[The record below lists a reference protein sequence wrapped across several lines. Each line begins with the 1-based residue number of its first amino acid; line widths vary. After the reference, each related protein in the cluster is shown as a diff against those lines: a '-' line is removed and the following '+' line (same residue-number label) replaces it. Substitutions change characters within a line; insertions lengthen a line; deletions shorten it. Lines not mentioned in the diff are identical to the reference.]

1 MRLELQIL
9 DIRYALRGI
18 RRSPLFAASVA
29 ATIGL
34 GLGVLCSA
42 FTILNAYV
50 LAPIDLPNAQALY
63 KLSWDSAD
71 ARNRDFRLA
80 DFEAARESDSSVF
93 DLTAGLGTAVM
104 QDGVQLPGLLVTGN
118 YFQVLGARPVMGRA
132 LLPSDA
138 VAPGGN
144 AVAVLSEYAWR
155 SRFGA
160 DPAIVGKRV
169 PLGRQSFEVV
179 GVIRRGMVLPG
190 QQSIGFWAPLTM
202 AQAFEVAN
210 PWTDSNVSLSVVGRL
225 RNGVTV
231 SQARAWLDVW
241 LRQRFPPGS
250 GSELEPVVVH
260 VDSRSRLVPL
270 TSGTLTMLAVILS
283 AFGLVLL
290 VACANV
296 TNLMLARGFTR
307 QREIA
312 VRLSLGASRWRV
324 VRQLIVESLI
334 LALPAAAV
342 GLALTIATARV
353 FPALILATFPDGI
366 APVETV
372 LVPLDPDWRVLSVLF
387 IAAVVAAVIVSLA
400 PAVRVTRANLVRA
413 ARGEAALDTQR
424 SHLRTGL
431 VAMQIGACVMFLIGA
446 IGLIEESRRLA
457 NPDRGLSYE
466 RVAEVRIASRLR
478 AEVAGRLASDP
489 LIERVAAAWQPSLA
503 GALRRVGVV
512 PSATRL
518 EQTAGFMAVS
528 PEYFPLLDI
537 QVVQG
542 RAFTSREADEGA
554 AVALVSAAT
563 ARAFWPGLDPI
574 GQALE
579 IRRLDARS
587 QGVPAHTSVRIIGV
601 TEDVAS
607 DILFDK
613 VDSTCVYFATSV
625 RSPLE
630 MSLLVRSRADV
641 ADVRTA
647 VVNAV
652 NTLDPDAPYRIT
664 PMRDLLGLVTW
675 TFQAFSTT
683 ASLLGV
689 VGLLL
694 AFSGT
699 YAVVAFLVAQRT
711 PEFGI
716 RMALGASVG
725 QIVSAMMNETLRV
738 ALIGLGAGLALAM
751 AVVRGLSAAVD
762 IVPRFGPRP
771 YVVGVL
777 IVLVAT
783 MVAALLPSLRASRI
797 DPSKALRAE

>member
-1 MRLELQIL
+1 MIQDL
-9 DIRYALRGI
+9 RYALRGI
-18 RRSPLFAASVA
+18 RRSPLFTASVA

-42 FTILNAYV
+42 FTILNAYMF
-50 LAPIDLPNAQALY
+50 ASIDLPNAQALY
-63 KLSWDSAD
+63 KLSWDTAST
-71 ARNRDFRLA
+71 RNRDFTLA
-80 DFEAARESDSSVF
+80 DFEAARQSDSSGF
-93 DLTAGLGTAVM
+93 DLSAGLGAAVM

-118 YFQVLGARPVMGRA
+118 YFQVLGARPILGRT

-138 VAPGGN
+138 IAPGSN
-144 AVAVLSEYAWR
+144 AVAVLAEYAWR

-160 DPAIVGKRV
+160 DPAIVGKRIS
-169 PLGRQSFEVV
+169 LGRQSFEVV

-190 QQSIGFWAPLTM
+190 QQMVGFWAPLTM
-202 AQAFEVAN
+202 ARAFEVTD
-210 PWTDSNVSLSVVGRL
+210 PWTDPTVSLSVIGRL
-225 RNGVTV
+225 REGVTV
-231 SQARAWLDVW
+231 SQAGAWFDVW
-241 LRQRFPPGS
+241 LRQRFRPGS
-250 GSELEPVVVH
+250 EFEPVTSH
-260 VDSRSRLVPL
+260 VDSRSRLIPL

-324 VRQLIVESLI
+324 VRQLMVESLM
-334 LALPAAAV
+334 LAAPAAAV
-342 GLALTIATARV
+342 GLALTIATARI
-353 FPALILATFPDGI
+353 FPALILATFPPGL
-366 APVETV
+366 APVEAV
-372 LVPLDPDWRVLSVLF
+372 LVRLDPDWRVLSVLF
-387 IAAVVAAVIVSLA
+387 VAAVVSAVVVSLA

-424 SHLRTGL
+424 SRLRTGL

-446 IGLIEESRRLA
+446 IGLIDESRRLA
-457 NPDRGLSYE
+457 NPDRALSYQ
-466 RVAEVRIASRLR
+466 RVAEVRIAPRFRVEL
-478 AEVAGRLASDP
+478 AGRLASDP

-503 GALRRVGVV
+503 GVLRRVGVV
-512 PSATRL
+512 PSETRL

-528 PEYFPLLDI
+528 PEYFSLLDI
-537 QVVQG
+537 QVVRG

-563 ARAFWPGLDPI
+563 AQLFWPGLDPV
-574 GQALE
+574 GQTLE
-579 IRRLDARS
+579 LRRLDARS

-601 TEDVAS
+601 AEDVAS
-607 DILFDK
+607 DMLFDD
-613 VDSTCVYFATSV
+613 VDATCVYFATSV

-630 MSLLVRSRADV
+630 MSLLVQSRADV

-716 RMALGASVG
+716 RMALGATVR
-725 QIVSAMMNETLRV
+725 QIVSAMMNETLKV
-738 ALIGLGAGLALAM
+738 AFIGLGAGLALALAAM
-751 AVVRGLSAAVD
+751 RALNAVSE
-762 IVPRFGPRP
+762 IIPQFGARP
-771 YVVGVL
+771 YVVGTG
-777 IVLVAT
+777 IVLAAT
-783 MVAALLPSLRASRI
+783 MIAALLPSLRAARI

>member
-1 MRLELQIL
+1 MMQDL
-9 DIRYALRGI
+9 RYALRGF

-34 GLGVLCSA
+34 GLGVLGSA

-50 LAPIDLPNAQALY
+50 FAPIDLPDAQALY
-63 KLSWDSAD
+63 KLSWDTA
-71 ARNRDFRLA
+71 ATRNRDFRLA
-80 DFEAARESDSSVF
+80 DFEAIRESDSSVF
-93 DLTAGLGTAVM
+93 DLGAGLSAAVM
-104 QDGVQLPGLLVTGN
+104 QEGVQLPGLLVTGN
-118 YFQVLGARPVMGRA
+118 YFQVLGARPLVGRT
-132 LLPSDA
+132 LLPGDA
-138 VAPGGN
+138 IAPGSN

-160 DPAIVGKRV
+160 DPAIVGKRI

-190 QQSIGFWAPLTM
+190 QQSVGFWAPLTM
-202 AQAFEVAN
+202 ARAFEVAD
-210 PWTDSNVSLSVVGRL
+210 PWTDSNVSLSVIGRL
-225 RNGVTV
+225 RDGVTV
-231 SQARAWLDVW
+231 PQAHAWFDVW

-250 GSELEPVVVH
+250 EFEPVTAH
-260 VDSRSRLVPL
+260 VDSRSRLIPL
-270 TSGTLTMLAVILS
+270 TTGTVTMLVVILS

-296 TNLMLARGFTR
+296 TNLMLARGFGR

-312 VRLSLGASRWRV
+312 VRLSLGATRWRV
-324 VRQLIVESLI
+324 VRQLVIESLM
-334 LALPAAAV
+334 LAVPAAAV
-342 GLALTIATARV
+342 GLALTTATARI
-353 FPALILATFPDGI
+353 FPALILGTFPSGL

-372 LVPLDPDWRVLSVLF
+372 LVPLDPDWRVLSLLS
-387 IAAVVAAVIVSLA
+387 IAAVVSAVIVSLA

-424 SHLRTGL
+424 SRLRTGL
-431 VAMQIGACVMFLIGA
+431 VAMQIGACVMFLICA

-457 NPDRGLSYE
+457 SPDRDLSYE
-466 RVAEVRIASRLR
+466 RVAEVRIAPRLR
-478 AEVAGRLASDP
+478 VELAERLASDP

-503 GALRRVGVV
+503 GVLRRVGVV
-512 PSATRL
+512 PSQTRI

-528 PEYFPLLDI
+528 AEYFPALDI

-563 ARAFWPGLDPI
+563 AQAFWPGLDPI
-574 GQALE
+574 GQTLE

-607 DILFDK
+607 DRLFND
-613 VDSTCVYFATSV
+613 VNTMSVYFATSV
-625 RSPLE
+625 RSPLD
-630 MSLLVRSRADV
+630 MSLLVQSRASV

-652 NTLDPDAPYRIT
+652 DVIDPNAPYRIM
-664 PMRDLLGLVTW
+664 PMRDLIGLVTW
-675 TFQAFSTT
+675 TYQAFSTT

-716 RMALGASVG
+716 RMALGASVQ

-738 ALIGLGAGLALAM
+738 ALIGLGTGLALAM
-751 AVVRGLSAAVD
+751 AVMRALNGLSE

-771 YVVGVL
+771 YVVGVA
-777 IVLVAT
+777 IVLTAT
-783 MVAALLPSLRASRI
+783 MIAALLPSLRASRI

>member
-1 MRLELQIL
+1 
-9 DIRYALRGI
+9 
-18 RRSPLFAASVA
+18 
-29 ATIGL
+29 
-34 GLGVLCSA
+34 
-42 FTILNAYV
+42 
-50 LAPIDLPNAQALY
+50 
-63 KLSWDSAD
+63 
-71 ARNRDFRLA
+71 
-80 DFEAARESDSSVF
+80 
-93 DLTAGLGTAVM
+93 
-104 QDGVQLPGLLVTGN
+104 
-118 YFQVLGARPVMGRA
+118 
-132 LLPSDA
+132 
-138 VAPGGN
+138 
-144 AVAVLSEYAWR
+144 
-155 SRFGA
+155 
-160 DPAIVGKRV
+160 
-169 PLGRQSFEVV
+169 
-179 GVIRRGMVLPG
+179 
-190 QQSIGFWAPLTM
+190 
-202 AQAFEVAN
+202 
-210 PWTDSNVSLSVVGRL
+210 
-225 RNGVTV
+225 
-231 SQARAWLDVW
+231 
-241 LRQRFPPGS
+241 
-250 GSELEPVVVH
+250 
-260 VDSRSRLVPL
+260 
-270 TSGTLTMLAVILS
+270 MLAVILS

-296 TNLMLARGFTR
+296 TNLMLARGFSR

-324 VRQLIVESLI
+324 ARQLIVESLM
-334 LALPAAAV
+334 LAGPAAAV
-342 GLALTIATARV
+342 GLALTIATARI
-353 FPALILATFPDGI
+353 FPALILATFPDGL

-372 LVPLDPDWRVLSVLF
+372 LVPLDPDWRVLSVLV
-387 IAAVVAAVIVSLA
+387 IAAVVSAVIVSLA

-424 SHLRTGL
+424 SRLRTGL
-431 VAMQIGACVMFLIGA
+431 VAMQIGACVMFLICA
-446 IGLIEESRRLA
+446 IGLIDESRRLA

-466 RVAEVRIASRLR
+466 RVAEVRIAPRLR
-478 AEVAGRLASDP
+478 VELAERLASDP

-503 GALRRVGVV
+503 GVLRRVGVV
-512 PSATRL
+512 PSETRL

-528 PEYFPLLDI
+528 PEYFPLFDI

-563 ARAFWPGLDPI
+563 AHAFWPGLDPV
-574 GQALE
+574 GQTLE

-607 DILFDK
+607 DMLFDK
-613 VDSTCVYFATSV
+613 VDATCVYFATSV

-630 MSLLVRSRADV
+630 MSLLVQSRADV

-652 NTLDPDAPYRIT
+652 NTLDPDAPYRIM

-716 RMALGASVG
+716 RMALGATVR

-751 AVVRGLSAAVD
+751 AVVRALSAAIE

-783 MVAALLPSLRASRI
+783 MVAALLPSLRAARI

>member
-1 MRLELQIL
+1 MIQDL
-9 DIRYALRGI
+9 RYALRGI
-18 RRSPLFAASVA
+18 RRSPLFTASVA

-34 GLGVLCSA
+34 GLSVLCSA
-42 FTILNAYV
+42 FTILNAYMF
-50 LAPIDLPNAQALY
+50 ASIDLPNAQALY
-63 KLSWDSAD
+63 KLSWDTAST
-71 ARNRDFRLA
+71 RNRDFTLA
-80 DFEAARESDSSVF
+80 DFEAARQSDSSGF
-93 DLTAGLGTAVM
+93 DLSAGLGAAVM

-118 YFQVLGARPVMGRA
+118 YFQVLGARPVIGRT

-138 VAPGGN
+138 IAPGSN

-160 DPAIVGKRV
+160 DPAIVGKRIS
-169 PLGRQSFEVV
+169 LGRQSFEVV

-190 QQSIGFWAPLTM
+190 QQTVGFWAPLTM
-202 AQAFEVAN
+202 ARAFEVAD
-210 PWTDSNVSLSVVGRL
+210 PWTDPTVSLSVIGRL
-225 RNGVTV
+225 RDGVTV
-231 SQARAWLDVW
+231 SQAGAWFDVW

-250 GSELEPVVVH
+250 EFEPVTAH
-260 VDSRSRLVPL
+260 IDSRSRLIPL

-296 TNLMLARGFTR
+296 TNLILARGFSR

-324 VRQLIVESLI
+324 VRQLMVESLM
-334 LALPAAAV
+334 LAAPAAAV
-342 GLALTIATARV
+342 GLALTIATARI
-353 FPALILATFPDGI
+353 FPAVILATFPAGL

-372 LVPLDPDWRVLSVLF
+372 LVPLNPDWRVLSVLF
-387 IAAVVAAVIVSLA
+387 VAAVVSAVIVSLV

-413 ARGEAALDTQR
+413 ARGEAALDIQR
-424 SHLRTGL
+424 SRLRTGL
-431 VAMQIGACVMFLIGA
+431 VAMQIGACVMFLICA
-446 IGLIEESRRLA
+446 IGLIDESRRLA
-457 NPDRGLSYE
+457 SPDRDLSYE
-466 RVAEVRIASRLR
+466 RVAEVRIAPRLR
-478 AEVAGRLASDP
+478 VELAERLASDP
-489 LIERVAAAWQPSLA
+489 LIERVAAAWQPSVA
-503 GALRRVGVV
+503 GVLRRVGVV
-512 PSATRL
+512 PSQTRI
-518 EQTAGFMAVS
+518 EQTAGFMSVS
-528 PEYFPLLDI
+528 PEYFPALDI

-542 RAFTSREADEGA
+542 RAFTSREADEAA

-563 ARAFWPGLDPI
+563 AQAFWPGLDPI
-574 GQALE
+574 GQTLE

-607 DILFDK
+607 DRLFND
-613 VDSTCVYFATSV
+613 VDTMSVYFATSV
-625 RSPLE
+625 RSPLD

-641 ADVRTA
+641 ADVKTS
-647 VVNAV
+647 VTNAV
-652 NTLDPDAPYRIT
+652 NVLDPDAPFRIM

-683 ASLLGV
+683 ALLLGAI
-689 VGLLL
+689 GLLL

-716 RMALGASVG
+716 RMALGATVR
-725 QIVSAMMNETLRV
+725 QIVSAMMGETLRV
-738 ALIGLGAGLALAM
+738 ALIGLGVGLALAI
-751 AVVRGLSAAVD
+751 AVVRGLNSLVE

-771 YVVGVL
+771 YVVGVA
-777 IVLVAT
+777 IVLAAT
-783 MVAALLPSLRASRI
+783 MVAAMLPSLRAARI

>member
-1 MRLELQIL
+1 MIQDL
-9 DIRYALRGI
+9 RYALRGL

-42 FTILNAYV
+42 FTIVNAYM
-50 LAPIDLPNAQALY
+50 LAPIDLPNPQALY
-63 KLSWDSAD
+63 KLSWDTATVRS
-71 ARNRDFRLA
+71 RDFRLA
-80 DFEAARESDSSVF
+80 DFKAAEQSDSSVF
-93 DLTAGLGTAVM
+93 DLSAGLGAAVM
-104 QDGVQLPGLLVTGN
+104 QDGIQLPGLLVTGN
-118 YFQVLGARPVMGRA
+118 YFQVLGARPVIGRT
-132 LLPSDA
+132 LLPTDA
-138 VAPGGN
+138 IAPGGN
-144 AVAVLSEYAWR
+144 AVAVLSEWAWR

-160 DPAIVGKRV
+160 DPTIVGKTI

-190 QQSIGFWAPLTM
+190 QQALGFWAPLTM
-202 AQAFEVAN
+202 ARAFEVAD
-210 PWTDSNVSLSVVGRL
+210 PWTDTNASVSVIGRL
-225 RNGVTV
+225 RDGVTAP
-231 SQARAWLDVW
+231 QARAWFDIW

-250 GSELEPVVVH
+250 ELEPVTVR
-260 VDSRSRLVPL
+260 VDSRSRLIPL
-270 TSGTLTMLAVILS
+270 TTGTLTLLAVILS

-296 TNLMLARGFTR
+296 TNLMLARGFGR

-324 VRQLIVESLI
+324 VRQLIVESLM
-334 LALPAAAV
+334 LAVPAAAV
-342 GLALTIATARV
+342 GLALIVATARI
-353 FPALILATFPDGI
+353 FPALILSTFPEGL
-366 APVETV
+366 APVEAV

-387 IAAVVAAVIVSLA
+387 LAAVVSAVIVSLA
-400 PAVRVTRANLVRA
+400 PAVRVTGANLVRA
-413 ARGEAALDTQR
+413 ARGEAALDMQQSR
-424 SHLRTGL
+424 LRTGL
-431 VAMQIGACVMFLIGA
+431 VAMQIGACVMFLICA
-446 IGLIEESRRLA
+446 IGLIEESRRMA
-457 NPDRGLSYE
+457 DPNRGLSYQ
-466 RVAEVRIASRLR
+466 RVAEVRIATRWRPQL
-478 AEVAGRLASDP
+478 AERLASDP
-489 LIERVAAAWQPSLA
+489 LIERVAAAWQPSAA

-512 PSATRL
+512 PSETRI

-528 PEYFPLLDI
+528 AEYFPLLDI

-542 RAFTSREADEGA
+542 RAFTTREADEGA

-563 ARAFWPGLDPI
+563 ARAFWPGLDPV
-574 GQALE
+574 GQTLE

-607 DILFDK
+607 DLLFDEA
-613 VDSTCVYFATSV
+613 DATLVYFAAGV

-630 MSLLVRSRADV
+630 MSLLAQSRADV
-641 ADVRTA
+641 ADVRTS
-647 VVNAV
+647 VTNAV
-652 NTLDPDAPYRIT
+652 NALNPDAPYRVT
-664 PMRDLLGLVTW
+664 AMRDLLGLVTW

-683 ASLLGV
+683 VSLLGAI
-689 VGLLL
+689 GLLL

-716 RMALGASVG
+716 RMALGATVR
-725 QIVSAMMNETLRV
+725 QIVSAMMNETMRV
-738 ALIGLGAGLALAM
+738 AAIGLGAGLALAM
-751 AVVRGLSAAVD
+751 AVVRALSALSE
-762 IVPRFGPRP
+762 IVPRFGVRP
-771 YVVGVL
+771 YLVGVA
-777 IVLVAT
+777 IVLAAT

>member
-1 MRLELQIL
+1 MIQDL
-9 DIRYALRGI
+9 RYALRGV

-50 LAPIDLPNAQALY
+50 FAPIDLPNAQALH
-63 KLSWDSAD
+63 KLSWDTAS

-80 DFEAARESDSSVF
+80 DFDALTQSGSSVF
-93 DLTAGLGTAVM
+93 DVSAGLGAAVM
-104 QDGVQLPGLLVTGN
+104 QDGVQLPGLLVAGN
-118 YFQVLGARPVMGRA
+118 YFQVLGARPFIGRT

-138 VAPGGN
+138 IAPGSN
-144 AVAVLSEYAWR
+144 AVAVLSEWAWR

-160 DPAIVGKRV
+160 DPSILGKRI

-179 GVIRRGMVLPG
+179 GVIRHGMVLPG
-190 QQSIGFWAPLTM
+190 QQGLGFWAPLTM
-202 AQAFEVAN
+202 ARAFEVAD
-210 PWTDSNVSLSVVGRL
+210 PWTDSNVSLSVIGRL
-225 RNGVTV
+225 RDGVTV
-231 SQARAWLDVW
+231 SQARAWFDVW

-250 GSELEPVVVH
+250 ELEPVVAH
-260 VDSRSRLVPL
+260 VDSRSRLIPL
-270 TSGTLTMLAVILS
+270 TSGTLTLLVVILT

-296 TNLMLARGFTR
+296 TNLMLARGFSR

-324 VRQLIVESLI
+324 IRQLMVESLM
-334 LALPAAAV
+334 LAVPAAAV
-342 GLALTIATARV
+342 GLALTVATARI
-353 FPALILATFPDGI
+353 FPALILGTFPQGL
-366 APVETV
+366 APVEAV
-372 LVPLDPDWRVLSVLF
+372 LVRLDPDWRVLSVL
-387 IAAVVAAVIVSLA
+387 ILAAVVSAVMVSLA

-413 ARGEAALDTQR
+413 ARGEAALDAQR

-446 IGLIEESRRLA
+446 IGLIDESRRLA

-466 RVAEVRIASRLR
+466 RVAEVRIAQRFRVEL
-478 AEVAGRLASDP
+478 AGRLASDP

-503 GALRRVGVV
+503 GVLRRVGVV
-512 PSATRL
+512 PSETRL
-518 EQTAGFMAVS
+518 EQTAGYMAVS
-528 PEYFPLLDI
+528 PEYFQLLDI
-537 QVVQG
+537 KVVQG

-554 AVALVSAAT
+554 AVALVSVAT
-563 ARAFWPGLDPI
+563 ARAFWPGLDPV
-574 GQALE
+574 GQTLE
-579 IRRLDARS
+579 IRRLDGRA
-587 QGVPAHTSVRIIGV
+587 QGVPVHTSVRIIGV

-607 DILFDK
+607 DLLFDE
-613 VDSTCVYFATSV
+613 VDATCVYFAMSV

-630 MSLLVRSRADV
+630 TSLLVQSRADV

-652 NTLDPDAPYRIT
+652 DTLDPNAPYRVT

-675 TFQAFSTT
+675 TLQAFSAT

-716 RMALGASVG
+716 RMALGASVR

-738 ALIGLGAGLALAM
+738 ALIGLGGGLALAL
-751 AVVRGLSAAVD
+751 AVIRGLNAVSE

-771 YVVGVL
+771 YVLGVL
-777 IVLVAT
+777 VVLAAT
-783 MVAALLPSLRASRI
+783 MVAAMLPSLRASRI

>member
-1 MRLELQIL
+1 
-9 DIRYALRGI
+9 
-18 RRSPLFAASVA
+18 
-29 ATIGL
+29 
-34 GLGVLCSA
+34 
-42 FTILNAYV
+42 
-50 LAPIDLPNAQALY
+50 
-63 KLSWDSAD
+63 
-71 ARNRDFRLA
+71 
-80 DFEAARESDSSVF
+80 
-93 DLTAGLGTAVM
+93 
-104 QDGVQLPGLLVTGN
+104 
-118 YFQVLGARPVMGRA
+118 
-132 LLPSDA
+132 
-138 VAPGGN
+138 
-144 AVAVLSEYAWR
+144 
-155 SRFGA
+155 
-160 DPAIVGKRV
+160 
-169 PLGRQSFEVV
+169 
-179 GVIRRGMVLPG
+179 
-190 QQSIGFWAPLTM
+190 
-202 AQAFEVAN
+202 
-210 PWTDSNVSLSVVGRL
+210 
-225 RNGVTV
+225 
-231 SQARAWLDVW
+231 
-241 LRQRFPPGS
+241 
-250 GSELEPVVVH
+250 
-260 VDSRSRLVPL
+260 
-270 TSGTLTMLAVILS
+270 MLAVILS

-324 VRQLIVESLI
+324 VRQLIVESLM
-334 LALPAAAV
+334 LAVPAAAV

-353 FPALILATFPDGI
+353 FPALILATFPAGI

-446 IGLIEESRRLA
+446 IGLIDESRRLA

-716 RMALGASVG
+716 RMALGASVR
-725 QIVSAMMNETLRV
+725 QIVSAMMNETLKV

-771 YVVGVL
+771 YVVGVA
-777 IVLVAT
+777 IVLAAT
-783 MVAALLPSLRASRI
+783 MVAALLPSCVRRASIR
-797 DPSKALRAE
+797 RRR

>member
-1 MRLELQIL
+1 MIQDL
-9 DIRYALRGI
+9 RYALRGI
-18 RRSPLFAASVA
+18 RRSPLFTASVA

-42 FTILNAYV
+42 FTILNAYMF
-50 LAPIDLPNAQALY
+50 ASIDLPNAQALY
-63 KLSWDSAD
+63 KLSWDTAST
-71 ARNRDFRLA
+71 RNRDFTLA
-80 DFEAARESDSSVF
+80 DFEAARQSDSSGF
-93 DLTAGLGTAVM
+93 DLSAGLGTAVM

-118 YFQVLGARPVMGRA
+118 YFQVLGARPVIGRT

-138 VAPGGN
+138 IAPGSN

-160 DPAIVGKRV
+160 DPAIVGKRIS
-169 PLGRQSFEVV
+169 LGRQSFEVV

-190 QQSIGFWAPLTM
+190 QQTVGFWAPLTM
-202 AQAFEVAN
+202 ARAFEVAD
-210 PWTDSNVSLSVVGRL
+210 PWTDPTVSLSVIGRL
-225 RNGVTV
+225 RDGVTV
-231 SQARAWLDVW
+231 SQAGAWFDVW

-250 GSELEPVVVH
+250 EFEPVAAH
-260 VDSRSRLVPL
+260 VDSRSRLIPL

-296 TNLMLARGFTR
+296 TNLMLARGFSR

-324 VRQLIVESLI
+324 VRQLMVESLM
-334 LALPAAAV
+334 LALPAAVV
-342 GLALTIATARV
+342 GLALTVATARI
-353 FPALILATFPDGI
+353 FPALILATFPAGL
-366 APVETV
+366 APVETI
-372 LVPLDPDWRVLSVLF
+372 LVPLNPDWRVLSVLF
-387 IAAVVAAVIVSLA
+387 VAAVVSAVIVSLA

-413 ARGEAALDTQR
+413 ARGEAALDIQR
-424 SHLRTGL
+424 SRLRTGL
-431 VAMQIGACVMFLIGA
+431 VATQISACVMFLICA
-446 IGLIEESRRLA
+446 IGLIDESRRLA
-457 NPDRGLSYE
+457 SPDRDWSYE
-466 RVAEVRIASRLR
+466 RVAEVRIAPRLR
-478 AEVAGRLASDP
+478 VELAERLASDP
-489 LIERVAAAWQPSLA
+489 LIERVAAAWQPSVA
-503 GALRRVGVV
+503 GVLRRVGVV
-512 PSATRL
+512 PSQTRI
-518 EQTAGFMAVS
+518 EQTAGFMSVS
-528 PEYFPLLDI
+528 PEYFPALDI

-542 RAFTSREADEGA
+542 RAFTSREADEAA

-563 ARAFWPGLDPI
+563 AQAFWPGLDPI
-574 GQALE
+574 GQTLE

-607 DILFDK
+607 DRLFND
-613 VDSTCVYFATSV
+613 VDTMSVYFATSV
-625 RSPLE
+625 RSPLD

-641 ADVRTA
+641 ADVKTS
-647 VVNAV
+647 VTNAV
-652 NTLDPDAPYRIT
+652 NVLDPDAPFRIM

-683 ASLLGV
+683 ALLLGAI
-689 VGLLL
+689 GLLL

-716 RMALGASVG
+716 RMALGATVR
-725 QIVSAMMNETLRV
+725 QIVSAMMGETLRV
-738 ALIGLGAGLALAM
+738 ALIGLGVGLALAI
-751 AVVRGLSAAVD
+751 AVVRGLNSLVE

-771 YVVGVL
+771 YVVGVA
-777 IVLVAT
+777 IVLAAT
-783 MVAALLPSLRASRI
+783 MVAAMLPSLRAARI